1 MAVKVQ
7 ICINNKILAEG
18 VKILIGEKLPE
29 SLLGDHC
36 FGPSVDAP
44 DIVLFTSR
52 DDILALKTSYVNAKF
67 IYFDQGTNESELAC
81 LLFCHGVLGII
92 SSELDVNKFC
102 KALKIVQSGE
112 VWLCQKHL
120 HLLLEQGQ
128 IFPNRKKQHKLSDQD
143 RRIIQLVAEGE
154 PNKEIADNLG
164 LSLPTVK
171 AHLSRIFKSLNIENR
186 AQLAALATKQ
196 IDLLAD

>member
-1 MAVKVQ
+1 MKVQ
-7 ICINNKILAEG
+7 ICINNKIFAEG
-18 VKILIGEKLPE
+18 VKSLIGEKFPE
-29 SLLGDHC
+29 ALLGDHC
-36 FGPSVDAP
+36 FGPSVDDP

-52 DDILALKTSYVNAKF
+52 DDILNLKRSYVNAKF
-67 IYFDQGTNESELAC
+67 IYLDQGTSESELAC

-102 KALKIVQSGE
+102 KALRMVHQGE
-112 VWLCQKHL
+112 AWICQKHL

-128 IFPNRKKQHKLSDQD
+128 TFPNRNKQRKLSDQD

-154 PNKEIADNLG
+154 PNKDIADDLG

-171 AHLSRIFKSLNIENR
+171 AHLTRIFKSLNIENR
-186 AQLAALATKQ
+186 AQLAALATKR
-196 IDLLAD
+196 IDLLAN

>member
-1 MAVKVQ
+1 MKVQ
-7 ICINNKILAEG
+7 FCINNKIIAEG
-18 VKILIGEKLPE
+18 VKSLIGDKFPE
-29 SLLGDHC
+29 ALLGDHC
-36 FGPSVDAP
+36 FGPSVDDP

-52 DDILALKTSYVNAKF
+52 DDILALKKSYVNAKF
-67 IYFDQGTNESELAC
+67 IYLDQGTSESELAY

-102 KALKIVQSGE
+102 KALIMVHQGE
-112 VWLCQKHL
+112 VWICQKHL

-128 IFPNRKKQHKLSDQD
+128 TFPNRNKQRKLSDQD

-154 PNKEIADNLG
+154 PNKNIADNLG
-164 LSLPTVK
+164 LSLATIK

-186 AQLAALATKQ
+186 AQLAALATKK
-196 IDLLAD
+196 IDLLTD